1 MLLKHNNTPAL
12 SDALFSA
19 PTAEYRGTPFWS
31 WNCKLEEKELLRQ
44 IDELREMGL
53 AASIYTVVLGWQPNT

>member
-1 MLLKHNNTPAL
+1 MLYPKNKSKTL
-12 SDALFSA
+12 SDELFRS

-44 IDELREMGL
+44 IEEL
-53 AASIYTVVLGWQPNT
+53 IK